1 MGGSAMTRLDG
12 AVAIVTGAAQ
22 GIGAAYARG
31 MAAAGARVCVADI
44 LDPAM
49 VTAEIEAAGGAA
61 IGVVTDVSDLGACR
75 HMVART
81 VDAFGGLDVMASN
94 AAVFAVLD
102 RKSFMDIDAGEWDRV
117 MAVNVRGV
125 FNCARAAAPE
135 MKKRGG
141 GAIINISSDTVMK
154 GVPGMLHYVSSK
166 GAVIA
171 MTRALARELG
181 AHNIRVNAIA
191 PGLTMSE
198 GVEAKRDM
206 LAANIDLSIASAA
219 LKREQVPQDLV
230 GAVLFLASSDSA
242 FITGQ
247 TLVVNG
253 GGAML

>member
-1 MGGSAMTRLDG
+1 MTRLDG

-22 GIGAAYARG
+22 GIGAAYAKG
-31 MAAAGARVCVADI
+31 LAAARVCVTDI

-49 VTAEIEAAGGAA
+49 VTAAIAAAGGAA
-61 IGVVTDVSDLGACR
+61 IGVVSDVSDLEACR

-81 VDAFGGLDVMASN
+81 VDAFGGLDVMVSN

-102 RKSFMDIDAGEWDRV
+102 RKSFMDIDIGEWDRV

-171 MTRALARELG
+171 MTRSLARELG

-198 GVEAKRDM
+198 GVEARRDM
-206 LAANIDLSIASAA
+206 LAANIDLSIANAA

-230 GAVLFLASSDSA
+230 GAVLFLASGDSA